1 MARKA
6 GEGVGRSS
14 KFQVPSS
21 REAPTSKLL
30 IAQILIRGAW
40 GFLTLGEIARACGA
54 MPVKPDMLAVLARPR
69 RKVKIFLWSL
79 PRVASAART
88 YPGLFSG
95 RPSGAANVL

>member
-14 KFQVPSS
+14 KFQVP
-21 REAPTSKLL
+21 EKLQRPNCSL
-30 IAQILIRGAW
+30 LKFQIRGAW

-54 MPVKPDMLAVLARPR
+54 MPVKPDMLAVLARLR

-79 PRVASAART
+79 PRVASASRT